1 MPLNYK
7 THNKLGRTKKVR
19 EIELK
24 QVKVSEICKQY
35 EVSSVSVYKWIEK
48 YGMNKKKE
56 DRLIVESESDTK
68 QLLLLK
74 KKVAELEQI
83 IGQKQVLL
91 DFKDKMI
98 EIAEQTY
105 GIAIKKK
112 MFYPTVKH
120 FWLNRGKYY
129 FSMNQLY
136 RSIGISKQSFHQK
149 EDRWLKNKS
158 EQEQLLLLIQCRLVN
173 MGS

>member
-1 MPLNYK
+1 MARLEQEKMSISERRMRRFSDNF
-7 THNKLGRTKKVR
+7 KLKKVR

-105 GIAIKKK
+105 GIAIKKN
-112 MFYPTVKH
+112 VL
-120 FWLNRGKYY
+120 LNG
-129 FSMNQLY
+129 
-136 RSIGISKQSFHQK
+136 
-149 EDRWLKNKS
+149 
-158 EQEQLLLLIQCRLVN
+158 
-173 MGS
+173 